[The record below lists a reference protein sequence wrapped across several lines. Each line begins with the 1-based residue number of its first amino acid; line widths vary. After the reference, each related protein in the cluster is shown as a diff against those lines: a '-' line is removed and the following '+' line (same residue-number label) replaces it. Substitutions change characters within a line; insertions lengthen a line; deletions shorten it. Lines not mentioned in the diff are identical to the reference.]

1 MAGWQDW
8 NIAKFA
14 LENDYIVVTNN
25 RRHFLREYVKYPLHA
40 GLIII
45 VPHVDRHAQNI
56 LFGLALDHL
65 ESHGPMLNI
74 LLEIHEDGK
83 RSVRPWHAPDHD
95 ISYIANPDRGRTP
108 GT

>member
-8 NIAKFA
+8 NIARFA

-45 VPHVDRHAQNI
+45 VPNVDRQIQNA
-56 LFGLALDHL
+56 LFGSALDYL
-65 ESHGPMLNI
+65 ELHGPMVN
-74 LLEIHEDGK
+74 LLMEIQEKG
-83 RSVRPWHAPDHD
+83 RYSVRPWNSTDHD
-95 ISYIANPDRGRTP
+95 IGHVTNPAW
-108 GT
+108 